1 VTRIELA
8 GSVIMGFTRPRKG
21 RDGVVR
27 YQALYDDVRGHRR
40 SAGTFKT
47 EKAADKAWQ
56 RAESR
61 MAEGRMGNPARGR
74 QRFRIYVLEE
84 WLPNHQMEARTRE
97 NYSYYLH
104 LHILPWFGSMR
115 MTDVM
120 PADVRAWITQ
130 LQNEKVSA
138 HVIRYCK
145 TILSAIFTTAMNDV
159 IYLHP
164 VHGVKAPPV
173 AKKSRVI
180 TTPEQFDKLYLALP
194 SGTMKLLAETD
205 IESGLRWGELTEL
218 RPRDLDFRTGVLT
231 VSRVVVE
238 LSPRFHPE
246 GGRFLIKDYPKDQE
260 HRTLK
265 LSAQITAKIQA
276 HARDHDLGP
285 DDLLFAFPATTRPA
299 SVRVLADPAAL
310 GLTTPNAAG
319 RRYYHGTLSGY
330 SAGKCRCEHCR
341 GAYATYRAQRR
352 ASGQDQPRGTRTVD
366 TDGHIPR
373 WWFRT
378 HVWLPAVEAAK
389 IPVSTTMQ
397 GLRHAH
403 ASWLLAGGAD
413 LQVVK
418 ERLGHASI
426 VTTQKYLG
434 TLDETDETAID
445 ALTRI
450 RSRSA
455 SPART
460 SRRRSA

>member
-1 VTRIELA
+1 
-8 GSVIMGFTRPRKG
+8 MGFTRARPG
-21 RDGVVR
+21 RNGVVR
-27 YQALYDDVRGHRR
+27 YQALYDDVKGHRR
-40 SAGTFKT
+40 SAGTYPN

-56 RAESR
+56 RAEAK

-74 QRFRIYVLEE
+74 QRFRTYVQDE

-97 NYSYYLH
+97 SYTYYLDR
-104 LHILPWFGSMR
+104 HIVPWFGSMR
-115 MTDVM
+115 MIEVM
-120 PADVRAWITQ
+120 PADVREWITH
-130 LQNEKVSA
+130 LQNENVSP

-145 TILSAIFTTAMNDV
+145 TILSAIFTTALNDV
-159 IYLHP
+159 IHLHP
-164 VHGVKAPPV
+164 VRGVKAPPV
-173 AKKSRVI
+173 ARKTRRI

-218 RPRDLDFRTGVLT
+218 RPRDLDFETGVLT

-238 LSPRFHPE
+238 LSPQFHPE
-246 GGRFLIKDYPKDQE
+246 GGRFLVKDYPKDQE
-260 HRTLK
+260 HRRLK
-265 LSAQITAKIQA
+265 LSAQIITKIQA
-276 HARDHDLGP
+276 HIKELGLVV
-285 DDLLFAFPATTRPA
+285 DDLLFAIPATTKAAR
-299 SVRVLADPAAL
+299 VRVVADPGTL
-310 GLTTPNAAG
+310 GLTPPNAAG
-319 RRYYHGTLSGY
+319 RRYHHGTLSGY

-341 GAYATYRAQRR
+341 GSYATYRAQRR
-352 ASGQDQPRGTRTVD
+352 AAGQDQPRGLRTVD

-378 HVWLPAVEAAK
+378 HVWLPAVETAD
-389 IPVSTTMQ
+389 IPPTTKMQ

-413 LQVVK
+413 LEVVK
-418 ERLGHASI
+418 ERLGHSSI

-450 RSRSA
+450 RNRGS

-460 SRRRSA
+460 ARRRSA